1 MGRREEMATRSTI
14 QILAAG
20 ILAAFAAS
28 AQTYAD
34 PQKRFVLD
42 VPAGW
47 TSQPGADVLVI
58 VHGGAY
64 MLIANGT
71 SETPDALATR
81 LSTQFAGQWTKFQ
94 QLKRGTA
101 TLSGQS
107 ASFVFDSG
115 VNPKGVPSFLK
126 VTVITSQ
133 GQTFALIA
141 SAPEKEFPALK
152 PAFDQVEQ
160 SFEIQPRTIL
170 MRRPVAAPEPVQTV
184 RATQPPAAPETNSR
198 IETVEHAPKTLVSFI
213 GKGFVRGSRK
223 TAGSVKSGVD
233 AIRGR

>member
-1 MGRREEMATRSTI
+1 MGRREEMATRSNI

-20 ILAAFAAS
+20 ILTAFAAS

-47 TSQPGADVLVI
+47 TAQPGADALTI
-58 VHGGAY
+58 VHGAAY
-64 MLIANGT
+64 LLVANGT
-71 SETPDALATR
+71 GETPDALATR
-81 LSTQFAGQWTKFQ
+81 LSTQFAGQWSKFQ

-101 TLSGQS
+101 TVSGQP

-126 VTVITSQ
+126 VTVVTSQ

-160 SFEIQPRTIL
+160 SFQVQPRT
-170 MRRPVAAPEPVQTV
+170 MAVRRPIVAAPAPVQTV
-184 RATQPPAAPETNSR
+184 RATQPR
-198 IETVEHAPKTLVSFI
+198 LDTVEHAPKTLVSFI
-213 GKGFVRGSRK
+213 GKGFVRGGRK

>member
-1 MGRREEMATRSTI
+1 MATRSTV

-20 ILAAFAAS
+20 VLATFAAS

-34 PQKRFVLD
+34 PQQRFVLE

-47 TSQPGADVLVI
+47 TATQAGGDALTL
-58 VHGGAY
+58 VHGAAY
-64 MLIANGT
+64 VLIVKGT
-71 SETPDALATR
+71 SEMPDALTAR
-81 LSTQFAGQWTKFQ
+81 LSTQFAGQWAKFQ

-101 TLSGQS
+101 TVSGQQ
-107 ASFVFDSG
+107 APFVFDSG

-126 VTVITSQ
+126 VTVVAAQS
-133 GQTFALIA
+133 QTFALIA
-141 SAPEKEFPALK
+141 SAPEKEFPVLK

-160 SFEIQPRTIL
+160 SFHIQPRT
-170 MRRPVAAPEPVQTV
+170 VAVRKPAAAPTPEPVQTLS
-184 RATQPPAAPETNSR
+184 ATQSR
-198 IETVEHAPKTLVSFI
+198 IDTVEHAPKTLVSFI

>member
-1 MGRREEMATRSTI
+1 MATRSNI

-20 ILAAFAAS
+20 ILTAFAAS

-47 TSQPGADVLVI
+47 TAQPGADALTI
-58 VHGGAY
+58 VHGAAY
-64 MLIANGT
+64 LLVANGT
-71 SETPDALATR
+71 GETPDALATR
-81 LSTQFAGQWTKFQ
+81 LSTQFAGQWSKFQ
-94 QLKRGTA
+94 QLKRGAA
-101 TLSGQS
+101 TVSGQP

-126 VTVITSQ
+126 VTVVTSQ

-160 SFEIQPRTIL
+160 SFQVQPRVTAV
-170 MRRPVAAPEPVQTV
+170 RKPVVTPAPAPIQTV
-184 RATQPPAAPETNSR
+184 RAAQPSAPETNSR
-198 IETVEHAPKTLVSFI
+198 FDTVEHAPKTLVSFI
-213 GKGFVRGSRK
+213 GKGFLRGGRK